1 VRGRPWTHYAAPAAF
16 LLAVTVAVLVVR
28 SGLETAAVTQTQTT
42 APPPGTVAT
51 TTVTGRSV
59 PAKQNPKPTPKPKTT
74 TTTTQAPAAQYY
86 TVVAGDTFGVIS
98 SRTGVTVA
106 ELERLNPNV
115 ESTALYIGQR
125 IRIK

>member
-1 VRGRPWTHYAAPAAF
+1 
-16 LLAVTVAVLVVR
+16 VTVGVLVVR
-28 SGLETAAVTQTQTT
+28 SGLESAAVTRTQTV
-42 APPPGTVAT
+42 AQPPRTVPK
-51 TTVTGRSV
+51 TTVTSRSA
-59 PAKQNPKPTPKPKTT
+59 PATRTRKPPAAKPKTRT
-74 TTTTQAPAAQYY
+74 NQAPAAQYY

>member
-1 VRGRPWTHYAAPAAF
+1 VGGRPWTHYAAPAAF

-28 SGLETAAVTQTQTT
+28 SGLETAAVTQTQTV
-42 APPPGTVAT
+42 APPVRTVPT
-51 TTVTGRSV
+51 TTVTARSA
-59 PAKQNPKPTPKPKTT
+59 PAKQTPKPGPKPKTRT
-74 TTTTQAPAAQYY
+74 SQAPAAQYY
-86 TVVAGDTFGVIS
+86 TVVSGDTFGVIS
-98 SRTGVTVA
+98 SRTGITVA

>member
-1 VRGRPWTHYAAPAAF
+1 VGGRPWTHYAAPAAF
-16 LLAVTVAVLVVR
+16 LLAVTIAVLVVR
-28 SGLETAAVTQTQTT
+28 SGLDTAA
-42 APPPGTVAT
+42 AT
-51 TTVTGRSV
+51 TTIATPPLRTVPVTTVTSRSA
-59 PAKQNPKPTPKPKTT
+59 PAKQTQKPKPKPKPKTNP
-74 TTTTQAPAAQYY
+74 APAAQYY
-86 TVVAGDTFGVIS
+86 TVVSGDTFGVIS

>member
-1 VRGRPWTHYAAPAAF
+1 VGGRPWTHYAAPAAF

-28 SGLETAAVTQTQTT
+28 SGLETAAVTQTQTVAT
-42 APPPGTVAT
+42 PLGTVAT
-51 TTVTGRSV
+51 TTVTARSA
-59 PAKQNPKPTPKPKTT
+59 PATQTQATTPTPTT
-74 TTTTQAPAAQYY
+74 RTNQAPAAQFY
-86 TVVAGDTFGVIS
+86 TVVSGDTFGVIS
-98 SRTGVTVA
+98 SKTGVAVA

>member
-1 VRGRPWTHYAAPAAF
+1 MGGRPWTHYAAPAAF
-16 LLAVTVAVLVVR
+16 LLAVTIAVLVVR
-28 SGLETAAVTQTQTT
+28 SGLDTA
-42 APPPGTVAT
+42 AT
-51 TTVTGRSV
+51 TTIATSPLRTVPVTTVTSRSS
-59 PAKQNPKPTPKPKTT
+59 PAKQAQKPKPKPKPKTT
-74 TTTTQAPAAQYY
+74 PAPAVQYY
-86 TVVAGDTFGVIS
+86 TVVSGDTFGVIS

>member
-1 VRGRPWTHYAAPAAF
+1 MGGRPWTHYAAPAAF
-16 LLAVTVAVLVVR
+16 LLAVTVGVLVVR
-28 SGLETAAVTQTQTT
+28 SGLESAAVTRTQTVT
-42 APPPGTVAT
+42 QPLRTVPT
-51 TTVTGRSV
+51 TTVTSRSA
-59 PAKQNPKPTPKPKTT
+59 PATRTQKPPAAKPKTRT
-74 TTTTQAPAAQYY
+74 NQAPAAQYY

-98 SRTGVTVA
+98 SRTGVAVA

>member
-1 VRGRPWTHYAAPAAF
+1 VGGRPWTHYAAPAAF

-28 SGLETAAVTQTQTT
+28 SGLETAAVTQSQ
-42 APPPGTVAT
+42 TVASPVRTVPT
-51 TTVTGRSV
+51 TTVTARSA
-59 PAKQNPKPTPKPKTT
+59 PAEQTKKPTPKPKTST
-74 TTTTQAPAAQYY
+74 NQRPAAQYY
-86 TVVAGDTFGVIS
+86 TVVSGDTFGVIS

-106 ELERLNPNV
+106 ELERLNPDV